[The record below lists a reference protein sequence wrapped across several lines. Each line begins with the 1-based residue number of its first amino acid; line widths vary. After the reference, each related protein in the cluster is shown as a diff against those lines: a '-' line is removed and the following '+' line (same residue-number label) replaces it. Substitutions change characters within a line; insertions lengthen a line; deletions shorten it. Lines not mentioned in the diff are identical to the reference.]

1 MKQFFNEYKH
11 KILFYSMVAVIGIAA
26 YFLFLKFDS
35 FWNVVGFLT
44 SIFTPF
50 IIGFVISYLLNPL
63 MKLLEHRA
71 FFFLDAKKRRGV
83 YSKGRRLVSIFV
95 AYILMVG
102 VLSAL
107 VVLLI
112 PQIKTSVE
120 TLFRNIPDYVS
131 IFTQNVTNWVNQ
143 NHLNSSFIE
152 EILPF
157 NKLLE
162 YATALV
168 NACFGWL
175 VNIPVLI
182 TKGFTNILVGVIVSI
197 YFLYDKERFLAA
209 IKKVN
214 QAIFKKETAKKVT
227 DICKMTDQTFSRFI
241 LGKIIDS
248 LIIGIIAFPFMLL
261 IYRPY
266 ALLISVIIGVTNV
279 IPFFGPFIG
288 AIPSAFL
295 ILIVA
300 PHRTLWFVLFVFLLQ
315 QFDGNILG
323 PKILGETTG
332 MSPILVLLGILA
344 GSKLLGFAGMI
355 IGVPLTAVVY
365 LLFKAYIDKKYQEK
379 YGNESDTCPAD

>member
-63 MKLLEHRA
+63 MKLLEHRV

-83 YSKGRRLVSIFV
+83 YSKGRRMVSIFV

-112 PQIKTSVE
+112 PQVKTSVE

-182 TKGFTNILVGVIVSI
+182 TKGFTNILVGVIDSI
-197 YFLYDKERFLAA
+197 YYLNDKERFLAA

>member
-1 MKQFFNEYKH
+1 M
-11 KILFYSMVAVIGIAA
+11 
-26 YFLFLKFDS
+26 
-35 FWNVVGFLT
+35 T

-63 MKLLEHRA
+63 MKLLEHRV

-112 PQIKTSVE
+112 PQVKTSVE

-131 IFTQNVTNWVNQ
+131 IFTQNVTNWINQ

-162 YATALV
+162 YATTLV

-175 VNIPVLI
+175 VYIPVLI

>member
-63 MKLLEHRA
+63 MKLLEHRV

-112 PQIKTSVE
+112 PQVKTSVE